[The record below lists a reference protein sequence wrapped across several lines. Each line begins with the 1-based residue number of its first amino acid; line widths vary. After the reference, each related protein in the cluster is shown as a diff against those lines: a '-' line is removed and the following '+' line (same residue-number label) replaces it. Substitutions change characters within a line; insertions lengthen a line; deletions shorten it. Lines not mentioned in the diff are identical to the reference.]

1 MVKLEEQRPN
11 GIFLF
16 FFIGVR
22 SGANHFNS
30 YVDGLHYVRREPFI
44 GNKSIWRVGASCAPL
59 SYLLDSIGRQEWRQ
73 F

>member
-11 GIFLF
+11 GNV
-16 FFIGVR
+16 FIGVR

-59 SYLLDSIGRQEWRQ
+59 SYLLDSIG
-73 F
+73 